1 VMTRAIAILL
11 ILVGAASTAAG
22 FVALERMEDSRSED
36 RLIYMPSGRYLK
48 VASLGHAALAADL
61 VYLWAIQHYSNYER
75 TDRYRFVEHVFG
87 NVIAELDPA
96 YTDAYSLG
104 AMILSVEARDLDGA
118 LRLLDLGIS
127 RNPDNWI
134 LPYVAGWECFH
145 ADRFEQ
151 AGRYFQISADIPGAP
166 DLIAR
171 NHAGAVSRTGD
182 MGEAYRLWRDLYE
195 YPESDATTLVVAE
208 RQMRDLHVKIDKK
221 TIHDAALAYRATT
234 GDWPA
239 SLQMLATQGLMSRVP
254 VDPDGNPYSYDPASG
269 QAGSPDHRILGDL

>member
-11 ILVGAASTAAG
+11 LLAGAASTAAG
-22 FVALERMEDSRSED
+22 FVALERMEVGSNED
-36 RLIYMPSGRYLK
+36 HLIYMPSGRYLK
-48 VASLGHAALAADL
+48 VASLGHSALAADL

-75 TDRYRFVEHVFG
+75 TDRYKFVEHVFG

-104 AMILSVEARDLDGA
+104 AMILSVEARDLEGA

-127 RNPDNWI
+127 RNPENWI

-151 AGRYFQISADIPGAP
+151 AGEYFRISSNIPGAP
-166 DLIAR
+166 DLISR
-171 NHAGAVSRTGD
+171 NQAGALSRSGD
-182 MGEAYRLWRDLYE
+182 LAAAYTLWRDLYE
-195 YPESDATTLVVAE
+195 DPDSDATTLVVAE

-221 TIHDAALAYRATT
+221 TIQDAAREYRDDT
-234 GDWPA
+234 GHWPA
-239 SLQMLATQGLMSRVP
+239 SLQAMVTAGLMSRVP
-254 VDPDGNPYSYDPASG
+254 ADPDGNDYPYDPATG
-269 QAGSPDHRILGDL
+269 QAGSSDYRILGDL